1 MPLFRQ
7 ATFLSLLLCL
17 LAVPAEAAV
26 VRGLITTGNNVA
38 LSGKTVEAWRSEGT
52 SWVRQASAASDA
64 AGFYTLANLPVGSY
78 RVLAYD
84 NAGEYATSFYTNAEA
99 FDVTP
104 VITLELASQV
114 TADFVLRVGAILS
127 GVVTTSNGVL
137 AGAIIEAYNLSGTR
151 RGTATTNASGQYAIV
166 LPSGDYKIFVYD
178 PTGFYAGEF
187 GGNARAFA
195 DAGTVRINAPSG
207 LNLPFILE
215 RAARASGR
223 VVDADTAAPLAGKT
237 VYLYTAAGSLVTTTT
252 TAADGTF
259 GFNVGPGFYRFVAGD
274 PSRVYAPVFY
284 ATSRSFANSDIVPLD
299 AGEQRPNLILAAQ
312 RGAIISGRINGAG
325 GLVVAAY
332 NLDGTAHTSTVA
344 SATGEYSLVV
354 APGEYKLAVFDPSA
368 SYATQFY
375 PQTTSF
381 VAAESLGVLAGQTLT
396 AIDFTAARAGRFAG
410 VVREAG
416 TLVPLAGKTVAVYDA
431 AGALIAQ
438 TTTASN
444 GTYVLPVAPAQYRV
458 LVYDAGLTYA
468 TAYAGGATS
477 YEATVPLTVTA
488 DATNTVDFT
497 MSRGVRVTGFV
508 RDAAGVGVDGTDVFA
523 LDASGNRTAS
533 APTRDGAF
541 TLVVVPGTYT
551 LVSIDPLRRYARS
564 IGIPITVGQSA
575 PPSVTI
581 TVTPPVRRR
590 TVRS

>member
-26 VRGLITTGNNVA
+26 VRGLVTTGNNIA
-38 LSGKTVEAWRSEGT
+38 LSGKTAEAWRLDGPN
-52 SWVRQASAASDA
+52 WVRQAFATSDA
-64 AGFYTLANLPVGSY
+64 AGAYTLANLPAGSY

-84 NAGEYATSFYTNAEA
+84 NAGEYATSFYTNAES

-104 VITLELASQV
+104 VISLEVTSQV
-114 TADFVLRVGAILS
+114 TADFVLPVGAILS
-127 GVVTTSNGVL
+127 GAVTTNAGPL
-137 AGAIIEAYNLSGTR
+137 AGAIVEAYNLSGTR
-151 RGTATTNASGQYAIV
+151 RGTATTNASGQYSIV
-166 LPSGDYKIFVYD
+166 LPTGEYKIFVYD
-178 PTGFYAGEF
+178 PNGFWAGEF
-187 GGNARAFA
+187 GGNVRAFA
-195 DAGTVRINAPSG
+195 DAGVVRMNAPSG
-207 LNLPFILE
+207 LTLPFALDQ
-215 RAARASGR
+215 AARASGR

-237 VYLYTAAGSLVTTTT
+237 VYLYTAPGSLVTTAT
-252 TAADGTF
+252 TATDGSF
-259 GFNVGPGFYRFVAGD
+259 GFNVGPGSYRFVAGD
-274 PSRVYAPVFY
+274 PSHVYAPVFY
-284 ATSRSFANSDIVPLD
+284 AASRSFANSDVVTLA
-299 AGEQRPNLILAAQ
+299 AGEQRPNLTLAAQ
-312 RGAIISGRINGAG
+312 RGAIISGRIIGAG

-332 NLDGTAHTSTVA
+332 NLDGTAHTSTAA

-354 APGEYKLAVFDPSA
+354 APGEYKVAVFDPSA

-416 TLVPLAGKTVAVYDA
+416 TLIPLAGKTVAVYDA
-431 AGALIAQ
+431 AGALVAQ

-444 GTYVLPVAPAQYRV
+444 GTYILPVAPAQYRV
-458 LVYDAGLTYA
+458 LVYDAGLTFA

-488 DATNTVDFT
+488 DATNTLDFT
-497 MSRGVRVTGFV
+497 MSRGVHVTGFV
-508 RDAAGVGVDGTDVFA
+508 RDAAGLGVDGTDVFA
-523 LDASGNRTAS
+523 LDASGNRAAG

-564 IGIPITVGQSA
+564 AGIPITVGSSS

-581 TVTPPVRRR
+581 TVTSPVRRR
-590 TVRS
+590 TVRA